1 MSRLAHIVVPGSPRT
16 CGGVIEI
23 AVDDESVLMDIDTR
37 EDLARALG
45 MA

>member
-1 MSRLAHIVVPGSPRT
+1 LLRAH
-16 CGGVIEI
+16 GGVIEI

-45 MA
+45 RV